1 MKYVYQNEQ
10 INESRQEVESNCS
23 GIIFINT
30 GTIIAFINNMPL
42 VAGAALTLG
51 TSDLAVDQSKYSIN
65 FGGVAG
71 GSINIWRKKYQ
82 K

>member
-1 MKYVYQNEQ
+1 
-10 INESRQEVESNCS
+10 
-23 GIIFINT
+23 
-30 GTIIAFINNMPL
+30 MPL

-51 TSDLAVDQSKYSIN
+51 TSDLAIDQSKYSIN